1 MTKPVSKTR
10 ADALAS
16 VEARLI
22 ALIARDLRDVV
33 GSGAHRSDLLATN
46 REAHLARHGATSGAR
61 VLLDRTTGRVTL
73 IREEAELRRLAEAG
87 DLPRARNPG
96 REASQ
101 APHERLPVPTTVLA
115 GHLMRDDFG
124 AVCRDL
130 ERSTAR
136 TLARHGVVYDPDAH
150 GTARGTAVYSARS
163 AAIEAARELAAE
175 RGAQVFRHVRD
186 GGDGGSDA
194 FHDLT
199 EGNSASSS
207 TRRAAG

>member
-22 ALIARDLRDVV
+22 SLIARELRDVV
-33 GSGAHRSDLLATN
+33 GSGAHRSDFLTID
-46 REAHLARHGATSGAR
+46 REALVARRGATSGAR
-61 VLLDRTTGRVTL
+61 VLLDRTTERVTL
-73 IREEAELRRLAEAG
+73 IREEAELQRLAEAG
-87 DLPRARNPG
+87 GLPRARNPG
-96 REASQ
+96 REVTQ

-115 GHLMRDDFG
+115 GHLLRDDLG

-150 GTARGTAVYSARS
+150 GTARGAVVYPARS
-163 AAIEAARELAAE
+163 AAIEATRKLATE
-175 RGAQVFRHVRD
+175 RGAEVFHHV
-186 GGDGGSDA
+186 
-194 FHDLT
+194 T
-199 EGNSASSS
+199 EGSSASSS
-207 TRRAAG
+207 PRRAAG